1 MIIDWLS
8 VLIGAWIGLF
18 LSWLFMRRN
27 YDKRYVEKEVVE
39 RDYVLAQIY
48 KAEKKRLEKAETE
61 LGKSREELRG
71 MERDLSAS
79 SQMIRQYKEK
89 LDTRQEEVATMQI
102 TFENL
107 ANRLLED
114 KSEKFTRQNK
124 TQLDALLQP
133 LQLKI
138 KDFEEKVDKTYRH
151 EAEERISLREEIKQL
166 RDLNMQLSTDA
177 NSLANAL
184 KGDSRVQGDWGE
196 MNMELL
202 LERAGLQLGV
212 HYRKQVSHRDQ
223 TGNTKRPDFIIHLP
237 DEKHIVIDS
246 KVSLTAYS
254 AYFEAGDEVQKAQY
268 LKAHL
273 DSIKNHIRELSAK
286 RYEHLYQINT
296 PDYVL
301 MYIPIEPAFTLALQ
315 QNSELYLDAL
325 DKNIVMV
332 TNSTLLATLRTISY
346 IWKQEKQKRNVLE
359 IARQS
364 GLLYDKF
371 CGFVDDLKEVGKKI
385 DNAQTTYDNAMNKL
399 TTGKGNLIRR
409 AEHVRELGAKA
420 SKNLPKDLLDD
431 AADKTL
437 LKKGKGE

>member
-1 MIIDWLS
+1 MIVDWLS
-8 VLIGAWIGLF
+8 VLVGAFLGLII
-18 LSWLFMRRN
+18 SWLIIRRN
-27 YDKRYVEKEVVE
+27 YERTYVEKQVVE
-39 RDYVLAQIY
+39 RDYVLRELFLS
-48 KAEKKRLEKAETE
+48 EKEKAQKTETE
-61 LGKSREELRG
+61 LEKHRDELRG
-71 MERDLSAS
+71 MERDLAAGSE
-79 SQMIRQYKEK
+79 MMKQYKER
-89 LDTRQEEVATMQI
+89 LASRQDEVNLMQT

-107 ANRLLED
+107 ANRLLDD
-114 KSEKFTRQNK
+114 KSEKFARQNK
-124 TQLDALLQP
+124 TQLDALLTP

-184 KGDSRVQGDWGE
+184 KGDSRIQGDWGE

-212 HYRKQVSHRDQ
+212 HYRKQSSHRDEQ
-223 TGNTKRPDFIIHLP
+223 GNGKRPDFIINLP
-237 DEKHIVIDS
+237 DGKHIVVDS

-254 AYFEAGDEVQKAQY
+254 AHFEASDDVQKAQY

-273 DSIKNHIRELSAK
+273 DSFKNHVKDLSSK

-301 MYIPIEPAFTLALQ
+301 MYIPVEPAFTLALQ
-315 QNSELYLDAL
+315 QNSEFYLEAL

-346 IWKQEKQKRNVLE
+346 IWKQEKQKKNVLE

-371 CGFVDDLKEVGKKI
+371 VGFVDDLKEIGKKI
-385 DNAQTTYDNAMNKL
+385 DNAQNTYDAAMNKL

-420 SKNLPKDLLDD
+420 SKSLPQNLLDND
-431 AADKTL
+431 
-437 LKKGKGE
+437 

>member
-1 MIIDWLS
+1 MIVDWLS
-8 VLIGAWIGLF
+8 VLLGAFFSLII
-18 LSWLFMRRN
+18 SWLIIRRN
-27 YDKRYVEKEVVE
+27 YERTYIEKQMVE
-39 RDYVLAQIY
+39 RDYVLRELFLS
-48 KAEKKRLEKAETE
+48 EKEKTQKSETE
-61 LGKSREELRG
+61 LEKHRNELRG
-71 MERDLSAS
+71 MERDLAAS
-79 SQMIRQYKEK
+79 SEMMKQYKER
-89 LDTRQEEVATMQI
+89 LASRQDEVNLMQT
-102 TFENL
+102 TFENM

-124 TQLDALLQP
+124 TQLDALLNP

-138 KDFEEKVDKTYRH
+138 KDFEEKVEKTYRH

-166 RDLNMQLSTDA
+166 RDLNMQLSNDA
-177 NSLANAL
+177 NSLAHAL
-184 KGDSRVQGDWGE
+184 KGDSRIQGDWGE

-212 HYRKQVSHRDQ
+212 HYRKQSSHRDEE
-223 TGNTKRPDFIIHLP
+223 GNAKRPDFIIHLP
-237 DEKHIVIDS
+237 DEKHIVVDS
-246 KVSLTAYS
+246 KVSLTAYAAHFDAS
-254 AYFEAGDEVQKAQY
+254 DKMQKAQY
-268 LKAHL
+268 LRAHL
-273 DSIKNHIRELSAK
+273 ESIKNHVKDLSSK

-315 QNSELYLDAL
+315 QNSELYLEAL

-346 IWKQEKQKRNVLE
+346 IWKQEKQKKNVLE

-371 CGFVDDLKEVGKKI
+371 VGFVDDLKEIGRKL
-385 DNAQTTYDNAMNKL
+385 DNAQNTYDAAMNKL
-399 TTGKGNLIRR
+399 TTGKGNLIKR

-420 SKNLPKDLLDD
+420 SKSLPQNLLDND
-431 AADKTL
+431 
-437 LKKGKGE
+437 

>member
-1 MIIDWLS
+1 MIVDWLS
-8 VLIGAWIGLF
+8 VFLGAFLGLII
-18 LSWLFMRRN
+18 SWLFIRRN
-27 YDKRYVEKEVVE
+27 YVLREIHLSEKEKTQKAESELEKYRNELRGVE
-39 RDYVLAQIY
+39 RDLA
-48 KAEKKRLEKAETE
+48 ASTE
-61 LGKSREELRG
+61 MMK
-71 MERDLSAS
+71 
-79 SQMIRQYKEK
+79 QYKER
-89 LDTRQEEVATMQI
+89 LASRQDEVNLMQT

-114 KSEKFTRQNK
+114 KSQKFAQQNK
-124 TQLDALLQP
+124 TQLDTILNP

-138 KDFEEKVDKTYRH
+138 KDFEEKVEKTYRH
-151 EAEERISLREEIKQL
+151 EAQERISLREEIKQL
-166 RDLNMQLSTDA
+166 RDLNMQLSNDA
-177 NSLANAL
+177 NSLAHAL
-184 KGDSRVQGDWGE
+184 KGDSRIQGDWGE

-212 HYRKQVSHRDQ
+212 HYRKQSSHRDEQ
-223 TGNTKRPDFIIHLP
+223 GNAKRPDFIINLP
-237 DEKHIVIDS
+237 DGKHIVVDS

-254 AYFEAGDEVQKAQY
+254 AHFDASDDMQKAQY

-273 DSIKNHIRELSAK
+273 ESIKNHIKDLNSK

-315 QNSELYLDAL
+315 QNSELYLEAL

-346 IWKQEKQKRNVLE
+346 IWKQEKQKKNVLE

-371 CGFVDDLKEVGKKI
+371 VGFVDDLKDIGRKL
-385 DNAQTTYDNAMNKL
+385 DTAQNTYDAAINKL
-399 TTGKGNLIRR
+399 STGKGNLIKR

-420 SKNLPKDLLDD
+420 SKSLPQNLIDND
-431 AADKTL
+431 
-437 LKKGKGE
+437 

>member
-1 MIIDWLS
+1 LREIHLS
-8 VLIGAWIGLF
+8 
-18 LSWLFMRRN
+18 
-27 YDKRYVEKEVVE
+27 EKE
-39 RDYVLAQIY
+39 
-48 KAEKKRLEKAETE
+48 KTKKTELELEKH
-61 LGKSREELRG
+61 REELRG
-71 MERDLSAS
+71 VERDLAAS
-79 SQMIRQYKEK
+79 GEMMKQYKER
-89 LDTRQEEVATMQI
+89 LASRQDEVNLMQT
-102 TFENL
+102 TFENM

-114 KSEKFTRQNK
+114 KSEKFVKQNK
-124 TQLDALLQP
+124 TQLDALLNP

-138 KDFEEKVDKTYRH
+138 KDFEEKVEKTYRH

-166 RDLNMQLSTDA
+166 R
-177 NSLANAL
+177 AL
-184 KGDSRVQGDWGE
+184 KGDSRIQGDWGE

-212 HYRKQVSHRDQ
+212 HYRKQSSHRDEE
-223 TGNTKRPDFIIHLP
+223 GNAKRPDFIIHLP
-237 DEKHIVIDS
+237 EGKHIVVDS

-254 AYFEAGDEVQKAQY
+254 AHFDASDGVQKKQY
-268 LKAHL
+268 LRAHL
-273 DSIKNHIRELSAK
+273 ESIKNHIKDLSSK

-315 QNSELYLDAL
+315 QNSEMYLDAL

-346 IWKQEKQKRNVLE
+346 IWKQEKQKKNVLE

-371 CGFVDDLKEVGKKI
+371 VGFVDDLKEIGKKI
-385 DNAQTTYDNAMNKL
+385 DNAQTTYDAAMNKL

-420 SKNLPKDLLDD
+420 SKSLPQNLLDND
-431 AADKTL
+431 
-437 LKKGKGE
+437 

>member
-1 MIIDWLS
+1 MIVDWLS
-8 VLIGAWIGLF
+8 VLLGAFLGLII
-18 LSWLFMRRN
+18 SWLFIRRN
-27 YDKRYVEKEVVE
+27 YVLREIHLSEKEKT
-39 RDYVLAQIY
+39 Q
-48 KAEKKRLEKAETE
+48 KAEKDLEKH
-61 LGKSREELRG
+61 REELRG
-71 MERDLSAS
+71 MERDLAAS
-79 SQMIRQYKEK
+79 GEMMKQYKER
-89 LDTRQEEVATMQI
+89 LDSRQDEVDLMQT

-124 TQLDALLQP
+124 TQLDALLSP

-138 KDFEEKVDKTYRH
+138 KDFEEKVEKTYRH

-184 KGDSRVQGDWGE
+184 KGDSRIQGDWGE

-212 HYRKQVSHRDQ
+212 HYRKQSSHRDEE
-223 TGNTKRPDFIIHLP
+223 GNAKRPDFIIHLP
-237 DEKHIVIDS
+237 DGKHIVVDS
-246 KVSLTAYS
+246 KVSLRAYAAHFDAS
-254 AYFEAGDEVQKAQY
+254 DEVQKKQY
-268 LKAHL
+268 LRAHL
-273 DSIKNHIRELSAK
+273 ESIKNHVKDLSSK

-315 QNSELYLDAL
+315 QNSDLYLEAL

-346 IWKQEKQKRNVLE
+346 IWKQEKQKKNVLE

-371 CGFVDDLKEVGKKI
+371 VGFVEDLKEVGKKI
-385 DNAQTTYDNAMNKL
+385 DNAQTTYDAAMNKL

-420 SKNLPKDLLDD
+420 SKSLPQNLIDN
-431 AADKTL
+431 
-437 LKKGKGE
+437 

>member
-1 MIIDWLS
+1 MLIDWLS
-8 VLIGAWIGLF
+8 VFVGAVLGLLI
-18 LSWLFMRRN
+18 SWLLARWN
-27 YDKRYVEKEVVE
+27 YGKTYVERQLVA
-39 RDYVLAQIY
+39 RDYVLRDIHLS
-48 KAEKKRLEKAETE
+48 EKEHAKKTESDLEKH
-61 LGKSREELRG
+61 RDELRG
-71 MERDLSAS
+71 MERDLAAS
-79 SQMIRQYKEK
+79 SQMIKQYKER
-89 LDTRQEEVATMQI
+89 LASRDNEMTLMQT
-102 TFENL
+102 TFENM

-124 TQLDALLQP
+124 TQLDMILQP

-184 KGDSRVQGDWGE
+184 KGDSRIQGDWGE

-202 LERAGLQLGV
+202 LGRAGLQLGV
-212 HYRKQVSHRDQ
+212 HYRKQSSHRDEQ
-223 TGNTKRPDFIIHLP
+223 GNAKRPDFIINLP
-237 DEKHIVIDS
+237 DEKHIVVDS
-246 KVSLTAYS
+246 KVSLTAY
-254 AYFEAGDEVQKAQY
+254 AAHFETNDEAQRKQY
-268 LKAHL
+268 IKAHL
-273 DSIKNHIRELSAK
+273 ESFKSHIRDLNSK

-315 QNSELYLDAL
+315 ENSELYLDAL

-346 IWKQEKQKRNVLE
+346 IWKQEKQKKNVLE

-371 CGFVDDLKEVGKKI
+371 VGFVDDLKEVGKKI
-385 DNAQTTYDNAMNKL
+385 DSAQNSYDTAMNKL
-399 TTGKGNLIRR
+399 STGKGNLIKR
-409 AEHVRELGAKA
+409 AENVRELGAKT
-420 SKNLPKDLLDD
+420 SKSLPKNLLDN
-431 AADKTL
+431 
-437 LKKGKGE
+437 G

>member
-1 MIIDWLS
+1 MLIDWLS
-8 VLIGAWIGLF
+8 VFVGAVLGLLI
-18 LSWLFMRRN
+18 SWLLARWN
-27 YDKRYVEKEVVE
+27 YGKTYVERQLVA
-39 RDYVLAQIY
+39 RDYVLRDILLS
-48 KAEKKRLEKAETE
+48 EKEHAKKTESDLEKH
-61 LGKSREELRG
+61 RDELRG
-71 MERDLSAS
+71 MERDLAAS
-79 SQMIRQYKEK
+79 SQMIKQYKER
-89 LDTRQEEVATMQI
+89 LASRDNEMTLMQT
-102 TFENL
+102 TFENM

-124 TQLDALLQP
+124 TQLDMILQP

-184 KGDSRVQGDWGE
+184 KGDSRIQGDWGE

-202 LERAGLQLGV
+202 LGRAGLQLGV
-212 HYRKQVSHRDQ
+212 HYRKQSSHRDEQ
-223 TGNTKRPDFIIHLP
+223 GNAKRPDFIINLP
-237 DEKHIVIDS
+237 DEKHIVVDS
-246 KVSLTAYS
+246 KVSLTAY
-254 AYFEAGDEVQKAQY
+254 AAHFETNDEAQRKQY
-268 LKAHL
+268 IKAHL
-273 DSIKNHIRELSAK
+273 ESFKSHIKDLNSK

-315 QNSELYLDAL
+315 ENSELYLDAL

-346 IWKQEKQKRNVLE
+346 IWKQEKQKKNVLE

-371 CGFVDDLKEVGKKI
+371 VGFVDDLKEVGKKI
-385 DNAQTTYDNAMNKL
+385 DSAQNSYDTAMNKL
-399 TTGKGNLIRR
+399 STGKGNLINR
-409 AEHVRELGAKA
+409 AENVRELGAKT
-420 SKNLPKDLLDD
+420 SKSLPKNLIDN
-431 AADKTL
+431 
-437 LKKGKGE
+437 G

>member
-1 MIIDWLS
+1 MIVDWLS
-8 VLIGAWIGLF
+8 ILIGAILGLVI
-18 LSWLFMRRN
+18 SWLVVRRN
-27 YDKRYVEKEVVE
+27 YERDYMEKGLVE
-39 RDYVLAQIY
+39 RDYVLKQLHLS
-48 KAEKKRLEKAETE
+48 EKERSQKTETE
-61 LGKSREELRG
+61 LEKCRDELRG
-71 MERDLSAS
+71 VERDLAAS
-79 SQMIRQYKEK
+79 SEMLKQHKERLASRQ
-89 LDTRQEEVATMQI
+89 DEVNLLQT

-114 KSEKFTRQNK
+114 KSEKFVRQNK
-124 TQLDALLQP
+124 TQLDTLLQP

-138 KDFEEKVDKTYRH
+138 KDFEEKVEKTYRH

-166 RDLNMQLSTDA
+166 RDLNMQLSNDA
-177 NSLANAL
+177 NSLAHAL
-184 KGDSRVQGDWGE
+184 KGDSRIQGDWGE

-212 HYRKQVSHRDQ
+212 HYRKQSSHRDEN
-223 TGNTKRPDFIIHLP
+223 GNAKRPDFIIHLP
-237 DEKHIVIDS
+237 DGKHIVVDS
-246 KVSLTAYS
+246 KVSLRAYS
-254 AYFEAGDEVQKAQY
+254 AHFDAKEERQKQGY

-273 DSIKNHIRELSAK
+273 DSIKNHVKDLSSK

-315 QNSELYLDAL
+315 QNSELYLEAL

-346 IWKQEKQKRNVLE
+346 IWKQEKQKKNVLE

-371 CGFVDDLKEVGKKI
+371 VGFVEDLKEVGKKI
-385 DNAQTTYDNAMNKL
+385 DSAQSSYDTALNKL
-399 TTGKGNLIRR
+399 STGKGNLIRR
-409 AEHVRELGAKA
+409 AEQIKELGAKA
-420 SKNLPKDLLDD
+420 SKSLPQNLLES
-431 AADKTL
+431 
-437 LKKGKGE
+437 GQ

>member
-1 MIIDWLS
+1 MIVDWLS
-8 VLIGAWIGLF
+8 VFLGAFLGLIISWI
-18 LSWLFMRRN
+18 MIRRN
-27 YDKRYVEKEVVE
+27 YVLKEIHLSEKEKTQKVE
-39 RDYVLAQIY
+39 
-48 KAEKKRLEKAETE
+48 AELEKY
-61 LGKSREELRG
+61 RDELRG
-71 MERDLSAS
+71 MERDLAAS
-79 SQMIRQYKEK
+79 SEMMKQYKER
-89 LDTRQEEVATMQI
+89 LASRQDEVNLMQT

-107 ANRLLED
+107 ANRLLDD
-114 KSEKFTRQNK
+114 KSEKFARQNK
-124 TQLDALLQP
+124 TQLDALLNP

-138 KDFEEKVDKTYRH
+138 KDFEEKVEKTYRH

-166 RDLNMQLSTDA
+166 RDLNMQLSNDA
-177 NSLANAL
+177 NSLAHAL
-184 KGDSRVQGDWGE
+184 KGDSRIQGDWGE

-212 HYRKQVSHRDQ
+212 HYRKQSSHRDEE
-223 TGNTKRPDFIIHLP
+223 GNAKRPDFIIHLP
-237 DEKHIVIDS
+237 EGKHIVVDS

-254 AYFEAGDEVQKAQY
+254 AHFDASDDTQKSQY
-268 LKAHL
+268 LRAHL
-273 DSIKNHIRELSAK
+273 DSIKSHVKDLSSK

-315 QNSELYLDAL
+315 QNSELYLEAL

-346 IWKQEKQKRNVLE
+346 IWKQEKQKKNVLE

-371 CGFVDDLKEVGKKI
+371 VGFVDDLKEIGKKI
-385 DNAQTTYDNAMNKL
+385 DNAQTTYDAAMNKL

-420 SKNLPKDLLDD
+420 SKSLPQNLLEND
-431 AADKTL
+431 T
-437 LKKGKGE
+437 

>member
-1 MIIDWLS
+1 MLIDWLS
-8 VLIGAWIGLF
+8 VLIGTWIGLL
-18 LSWLFMRRN
+18 LSWLFIRRK
-27 YDKRYVEKEVVE
+27 YEKNHLAKQQVE
-39 RDYVLAQIY
+39 RDYVLREIHLS
-48 KAEKKRLEKAETE
+48 EKKHLQKTESELEKNRQEVRDIE
-61 LGKSREELRG
+61 RE
-71 MERDLSAS
+71 LSAS
-79 SQMIRQYKEK
+79 GQMIRQYKEQ
-89 LDTRQEEVATMQI
+89 LSTRQEEVEIMQT

-138 KDFEEKVDKTYRH
+138 KDFEEKVEKTYRH

-166 RDLNMQLSTDA
+166 RDLNMQLSNDA
-177 NSLANAL
+177 NSLAHAL
-184 KGDSRVQGDWGE
+184 KGDSRMQGDWGE
-196 MNMELL
+196 MSMELL

-212 HYRKQVSHRDQ
+212 HYQKQVSHRDQ
-223 TGNTKRPDFIIHLP
+223 GGNQKRPDFIIHLP
-237 DEKHIVIDS
+237 DDKHIVVDS

-254 AYFEAGDEVQKAQY
+254 AHFEAGDEVQKARY
-268 LKAHL
+268 LKAHQE
-273 DSIKNHIRELSAK
+273 SIKNHIRDLSAK

-315 QNSELYLDAL
+315 QNSDLYLDAL

-346 IWKQEKQKRNVLE
+346 IWKQEKQKKNVLE

-371 CGFVDDLKEVGKKI
+371 VGFVDDLKEVGKKI
-385 DNAQTTYDNAMNKL
+385 DNAQTTYDAAMNKL

-420 SKNLPKDLLDD
+420 SKSLPKNLIED
-431 AADKTL
+431 AEQKGM
-437 LKKGKGE
+437 LKNGN